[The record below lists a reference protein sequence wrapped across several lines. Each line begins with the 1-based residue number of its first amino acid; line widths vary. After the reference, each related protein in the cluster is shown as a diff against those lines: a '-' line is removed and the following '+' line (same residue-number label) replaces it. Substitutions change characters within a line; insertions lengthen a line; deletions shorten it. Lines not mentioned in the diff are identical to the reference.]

1 MTAYAAAPALAAAAK
16 AQRKVKRKRWKEMMN
31 EGREEKG
38 KNLRFSKKE
47 GLTVIKTANIERET
61 YFPWSRRRRRHLRR
75 HHRHRRRRRFWIKN
89 FPPSDEAKIKFF

>member
-1 MTAYAAAPALAAAAK
+1 MSVTKMMTSTSTVTTTTTTMTAYAAAPALAAAAK

-47 GLTVIKTANIERET
+47 GLTVIKNRE
-61 YFPWSRRRRRHLRR
+61 H
-75 HHRHRRRRRFWIKN
+75 
-89 FPPSDEAKIKFF
+89 